1 MALERSVGSPLPP
14 THAHHALLPS
24 HPPFTPPTTLHLADD
39 CRSTDSATAATL
51 VAEISDGARATTSTS
66 FWDHFSRISPL
77 CATLPHTRRAMC
89 STVLSTLAHRG
100 HAHIVSGPSCVE
112 RTVAAPLGVRDRIAD
127 RIDASRHA
135 PEHRQG
141 GRLCVNARCPTH
153 TFGGSRAT
161 GERRAGSPTG
171 DHPDSGAG
179 DRGQLETGHPNLAP
193 TQRTSR
199 SADTAH

>member
-141 GRLCVNARCPTH
+141 GRLCVNTRPRAPTGGAPVCQCTLPNPHVRWVACHRGAPCRQSDRRPPRQRCWGP
-153 TFGGSRAT
+153 RAT
-161 GERRAGSPTG
+161 
-171 DHPDSGAG
+171 
-179 DRGQLETGHPNLAP
+179 
-193 TQRTSR
+193 
-199 SADTAH
+199 